1 MAKGL
6 ANLIQ
11 EASSDEP
18 VELPLRT
25 ESVSAVYYVDNEAE
39 LIGAVENLQQGEG
52 PLAIDAERASGFRYG
67 NTAYLI
73 QLHRENSDIFLID
86 PIGLSKTSAWFA
98 LTELCN
104 RLTWILHAA
113 TQDLGCLAEVGLKPA
128 ALIDT
133 EHGSRLLNLGR

>member
-6 ANLIQ
+6 ANLTQ
-11 EASSDEP
+11 EVSSEEP

-25 ESVSAVYYVDNEAE
+25 ESVAAVYYVDSEAE
-39 LIGAVENLQQGEG
+39 LVGAVENLKTGTG

-73 QLHRENSDIFLID
+73 QLHRENTDIFLID
-86 PIGLSKTSAWFA
+86 PIDLSKSPAWSTLAEF
-98 LTELCN
+98 CN
-104 RLTWILHAA
+104 GLTWILHAA

-128 ALIDT
+128 AVIYT
-133 EHGSRLLNLGR
+133 EHGSVLLNLPY